1 MNSSSQRARALA
13 AITLLIAASASA
25 QGSSASDSA
34 MTLNRAGD
42 WAAAADLARRSLAS
56 TQRGSRAETCRLR
69 VMLAYAE
76 MQLAHRDTAN
86 ALLSKADST
95 CEGTT
100 AKMEMAH
107 DLASLHQELAGRGG
121 PRASKSADGSWAT
134 ADPRNLGLDVVAL
147 QRHLRI
153 CEKTGADAC
162 LVVYRDT
169 IVQEWYSPR
178 YREPMYAMSSTK
190 SITAVLVGMLLD
202 ERRLGSVDDRV
213 CTYIR
218 SWCDGI
224 RGHVTVRHLLSMTSG
239 LPRMYANGVGYTSD
253 KDKFV
258 EDLIPTNEPGT
269 LWAYSNE
276 GAQLLSPILDAA
288 AGEPIQDYAMR
299 RLFRPLGMEYTRLH
313 TDAKGHAWTYADAET
328 TPRDLARLG
337 RLILH
342 KGLSDGTRIV
352 SQAWIETA
360 TRPSQPLNPRYG
372 LLWWIDPEAKA
383 IAMHGHLDTDVHILP
398 DLALVVVRMQTRPFA
413 GVPEGTYEREAVPL
427 YREFVAR
434 DAR

>member
-95 CEGTT
+95 CEATT

-107 DLASLHQELAGRGG
+107 DLASLHQDLASRAG
-121 PRASKSADGSWAT
+121 PRASPSADGSWAT
-134 ADPRNLGLDVVAL
+134 ADPRNLGLDVLAL
-147 QRHLRI
+147 ERHLRI
-153 CEKTGADAC
+153 CERTGADAC

-190 SITAVLVGMLLD
+190 SIPAVLVGMLLD

-253 KDKFV
+253 KDEFV

-269 LWAYSNE
+269 SWAYSHE
-276 GAQLLSPILDAA
+276 GAQ
-288 AGEPIQDYAMR
+288 R
-299 RLFRPLGMEYTRLH
+299 
-313 TDAKGHAWTYADAET
+313 HA
-328 TPRDLARLG
+328 
-337 RLILH
+337 
-342 KGLSDGTRIV
+342 
-352 SQAWIETA
+352 
-360 TRPSQPLNPRYG
+360 RPSRYRCAHPAG
-372 LLWWIDPEAKA
+372 SRFGGGSNADKA
-383 IAMHGHLDTDVHILP
+383 FCRRA
-398 DLALVVVRMQTRPFA
+398 
-413 GVPEGTYEREAVPL
+413 
-427 YREFVAR
+427 
-434 DAR
+434 

>member
-1 MNSSSQRARALA
+1 VLRVIAHVTIALLA
-13 AITLLIAASASA
+13 TSAPA

-34 MTLNRAGD
+34 MALNRAGD
-42 WAAAADLARRSLAS
+42 WAAAADLAHRYLDSA
-56 TQRGSRAETCRLR
+56 QPGSRDESCRVR

-76 MQLAHRDTAN
+76 LRLAHRDSN
-86 ALLSKADST
+86 ALLTKADSA
-95 CEGTT
+95 CEGTS

-107 DLASLHQELAGRGG
+107 DLAGLHRDLASRGG
-121 PRASKSADGSWAT
+121 SRVSPSSDASWPT
-134 ADPRNLGLDVVAL
+134 ADPRNLGLNVLAL
-147 QRHLRI
+147 QRHLSL
-153 CEKTGADAC
+153 CERTGADAC

-178 YREPMYAMSSTK
+178 YHEPMYAMSSTK
-190 SITAVLVGMLLD
+190 SITALLVGMLLD
-202 ERRLGSVDDRV
+202 DGRLRSLEDRV
-213 CTYIR
+213 CIYIP
-218 SWCDGI
+218 SWCDGF
-224 RGHVTVRHLLSMTSG
+224 RGHVTLRHLLSMTSG

-258 EDLIPTNEPGT
+258 ESLTPTNEPAT
-269 LWAYSNE
+269 SWAYSNE

-299 RLFRPLGMEYTRLH
+299 RLFGPLGMDHTRLH
-313 TDAKGHAWTYADAET
+313 VDGKGHAWTYADAET

-337 RLILH
+337 RLMLH
-342 KGLSDGTRIV
+342 KGLWGDSQIV
-352 SQAWIETA
+352 SEKWIDMA
-360 TRPSQPLNPRYG
+360 TQPSQQLNPRYG

-398 DLALVVVRMQTRPFA
+398 DLALVVVRMQTRPTA

-427 YREFVAR
+427 YREFVAP
-434 DAR
+434 DAH

>member
-1 MNSSSQRARALA
+1 
-13 AITLLIAASASA
+13 
-25 QGSSASDSA
+25 

-42 WAAAADLARRSLAS
+42 WAAAADLARRYLAS
-56 TQRGSRAETCRLR
+56 TQPRSRGENCRLR

-86 ALLSKADST
+86 ALLTKADST

-100 AKMEMAH
+100 AKMEMAR
-107 DLASLHQELAGRGG
+107 DLAWLHQELASRGA
-121 PRASKSADGSWAT
+121 PRASPSSDGSWAT
-134 ADPRNLGLDVVAL
+134 ADPRSLGLDVLAL
-147 QRHLRI
+147 QRHLSI
-153 CEKTGADAC
+153 CERTGADAC

-169 IVQEWYSPR
+169 IVQEWYSTR
-178 YREPMYAMSSTK
+178 YHEPMYAMSSTK
-190 SITAVLVGMLLD
+190 SITALLVGMLLD
-202 ERRLGSVDDRV
+202 ERRLGSVEDRV

-253 KDKFV
+253 KDRFV

-269 LWAYSNE
+269 SWAYSNE

-288 AGEPIQDYAMR
+288 AGEPIQDYAIR
-299 RLFRPLGMEYTRLH
+299 RLFRPLGMDHTRLH
-313 TDAKGHAWTYADAET
+313 EDGKGHAWTYADAET

-342 KGLSDGTRIV
+342 KGLSDGRRIV

-360 TRPSQPLNPRYG
+360 TQPSQQLNRRYG

-398 DLALVVVRMQTRPFA
+398 GLALVVVRMQTKPFT

>member
-1 MNSSSQRARALA
+1 VLRSIAAAAL
-13 AITLLIAASASA
+13 TLLIATAASGQRA
-25 QGSSASDSA
+25 SASDSA

-42 WAAAADLARRSLAS
+42 WTAAADLARRSLAS
-56 TQRGSRAETCRLR
+56 TRPGSPAEDCRLR

-86 ALLSKADST
+86 ALLTKADSS
-95 CEGTT
+95 CKGTT
-100 AKMEMAH
+100 ARMEMSH
-107 DLASLHQELAGRGG
+107 DLALLHQRLADRGE
-121 PRASKSADGSWAT
+121 PRASPRSDGAWAT
-134 ADPRNLGLDVVAL
+134 ADPQSLGLDVRAL
-147 QRHLRI
+147 QQHLSV
-153 CEKTGADAC
+153 CERTGADAC

-178 YREPMYAMSSTK
+178 YHEPMYAMSSTK

-213 CTYIR
+213 CTYVR

-224 RGHVTVRHLLSMTSG
+224 RGHVTLRHLLSMTAG
-239 LPRMYANGVGYTSD
+239 LPRMYANGVGYASD
-253 KDKFV
+253 KDRFV
-258 EDLIPTNEPGT
+258 ESLTPTNEPGT
-269 LWAYSNE
+269 SWAYSNE

-288 AGEPIQDYAMR
+288 AGEPIQDYATR
-299 RLFRPLGMEYTRLH
+299 RLFRPLGMDHTRLH
-313 TDAKGHAWTYADAET
+313 ADGKGHAWTYADAET

-342 KGLSDGTRIV
+342 KGLSDGRRIV

-360 TRPSQPLNPRYG
+360 TQPSQQLNPRYG
-372 LLWWIDPEAKA
+372 LLWWIDPEAQA
-383 IAMHGHLDTDVHILP
+383 IAMHGHLDTDVHIVP
-398 DLALVVVRMQTRPFA
+398 DLALVVVRMQTKPFP

-434 DAR
+434 KESQ